1 MLRAIM
7 KLRSSCLA
15 LAVAACGGHSNPETP
30 ADASPDTSTD
40 AAAPAKACESW
51 HQWGN
56 SAAHDGTSCV
66 AGQPLTAK
74 LADVVYDPFLAQE
87 LADRQDVLFI
97 HYQVPLLDRDHLYM
111 VTKKGT
117 YTACHVVNDTP
128 SCADPD
134 EAYRLNSQL
143 WAEQHFTIRGD
154 GSLKLEWTFETDWKP
169 EPSLTFEPVFQP
181 ALSGSLLVVPGAGG
195 AIWKVDAATGEVKDH
210 VQPFGTTLDPDT
222 YVSGG
227 IAVAPDGTIYYNAIK
242 LDHDLMFNADSQ
254 AWLVAVPP
262 TGAPHM
268 VEYATLIPNAPLA
281 GDPCSRSYIVSDET
295 PLPWPPVDGN
305 GAIIPAPTAPCGPQR
320 PGINNTPAIGADGT
334 IFITSRAHYNSR
346 YSYVAAVTPQL
357 TPKWATS
364 LRDALHDGCGVL
376 SVSDAS
382 DTSSDIIKRSH
393 CRVGTPDGLER
404 TTGLLPT
411 GNIEDASSASPVALP
426 DGGVLYGS
434 LGNNFARG
442 HMFKLSAT
450 GAILGNFDFGWDS
463 TPAVFGGPTDYK
475 IVIKDNHYGNGPFNI
490 TELDASLHIV
500 WSFASPTMDDN
511 NPNGYEWCINAPAVD
526 KDGTVY
532 VNSEDGKAY
541 AINPNGTLRDSIFLE
556 RALGAAYTPLALDH
570 AGHLITLNAGH
581 LYVIGKP

>member
-1 MLRAIM
+1 MLRANM
-7 KLRSSCLA
+7 KLRTTCLA
-15 LAVAACGGHSNPETP
+15 IAVAACGGHSNPETP
-30 ADASPDTSTD
+30 ADASPD

-66 AGQPLTAK
+66 TGQPLNAK
-74 LADVVYDPFLAQE
+74 LADVVYDPFLPLE
-87 LADRQDVLFI
+87 LIDRQDVLFI
-97 HYQVPLLDRDHLYM
+97 HYQVPLLDGDHLYM
-111 VTKKGT
+111 MTKKGT
-117 YTACHVVNDTP
+117 YTPCNVVNNKP

-134 EAYRLNSQL
+134 EAYRTHSQI
-143 WAEQHFTIRGD
+143 WSEQHFTIRGD
-154 GSLKLEWTFETDWKP
+154 GSLHLEWTFDSDWKP
-169 EPSLTFEPVFQP
+169 EPTLTFEAVFQP
-181 ALSGSLLVVPGAGG
+181 ALAGSVLVVPGAGG
-195 AIWKVDAATGEVKDH
+195 AIWKVDANTGEVKDH
-210 VQPFGTTLDPDT
+210 VQPFGATLDLDT

-242 LDHDLMFNADSQ
+242 LDHDLVFNADSQ

-262 TGAPHM
+262 TGAPHT
-268 VEYATLIPNAPLA
+268 VEYATLIPNAPLL
-281 GDPCSRSYIVSDET
+281 GDACTRTYLVTDET
-295 PLPWPPVDGN
+295 PLPWPPVDGT

-334 IFITSRAHYNSR
+334 IFITSRAHYNAR

-357 TPKWATS
+357 TPKWSTS

-376 SVSDAS
+376 TPSDGT
-382 DTSSDIIKRSH
+382 DTSDEIRQLH
-393 CRVGTPDGLER
+393 CRPGTPDGLER
-404 TTGLLPT
+404 VTGLLPAGT
-411 GNIEDASSASPVALP
+411 VDDASSASPVALP

-434 LGNNFARG
+434 LTGYNGSRG
-442 HMFKLSAT
+442 HLFKLTAT
-450 GAILGNFDFGWDS
+450 GAIAGNFDFGWDS

-475 IVIKDNHYGNGPFNI
+475 IVVKDNHYGPGPFNI
-490 TELDASLHIV
+490 TELDSSLHVV
-500 WSFASPTMDDN
+500 WSFAGTTTDDDHPT
-511 NPNGYEWCINAPAVD
+511 GYEWCINAPAVD

-532 VNSEDGKAY
+532 VNSEDGNAY

-570 AGHLITLNAGH
+570 AGHLLTLNAGH